1 MIVSN
6 ISSVTKAIDKKIDK
20 VDTNVMAARD
30 EMMARLI
37 QLAQNEIQDER
48 GVVARKISNHGK
60 IYNYKQDP
68 AISGQPPKNRTGNLR
83 RSIIGK
89 KAREGFAS
97 YSAIVGPT
105 VIYGRAVELGGAPT
119 WTNGQHFPYMAPALQ
134 KFQREAIAII
144 RKHLGQ
150 EGHHMA
156 EFLPPVIFEIQ
167 ANAKEAIAQMQ
178 VVNGE
183 LTKMEAKAIK
193 AGGSID
199 VMTKASKYAGTAL
212 LGIAGVLGTVAAV
225 SIKAALNVQVSQS
238 KLQVAVQNTGVSFA
252 AFIPY
257 MNQAQESMAKFGYGA
272 EDTNQALATMTAATR
287 NPSVA
292 IANLGVVADLA
303 AFKNESLAAAADTV
317 SRATMGQARGLADLG
332 LAIGK
337 TIPKGADLSTIMKMI
352 EDRVKGSA
360 TAAAKADPWKV
371 LTTQFQVM
379 AEQLGT
385 KLLPAFERIT
395 TWITTKGIKDLESLG
410 KWISDNKGL
419 FETLAG
425 TLAAIWVVPKI
436 AGLLEALETIKGAF
450 TGVTV
455 AAEGATVAET
465 TAMGGLF
472 APVTAAA
479 LGAIGFNKTIGA
491 PLTKA
496 MASGGSLSMK
506 GAIGA
511 IESKGKVGDATTQ
524 NKAMKQKQDYWVMDS
539 NGNLVN
545 IGGGGVKGSTSSPN
559 PSSIN
564 SGLKPNI
571 ITPPTKTKATSSK
584 GLTAAQQKA
593 GIMGGGGALTLTIT
607 TSNGAIVNSITGSA
621 GHTKVL
627 VKKGK

>member
-1 MIVSN
+1 
-6 ISSVTKAIDKKIDK
+6 
-20 VDTNVMAARD
+20 
-30 EMMARLI
+30 
-37 QLAQNEIQDER
+37 
-48 GVVARKISNHGK
+48 
-60 IYNYKQDP
+60 
-68 AISGQPPKNRTGNLR
+68 
-83 RSIIGK
+83 
-89 KAREGFAS
+89 
-97 YSAIVGPT
+97 
-105 VIYGRAVELGGAPT
+105 
-119 WTNGQHFPYMAPALQ
+119 
-134 KFQREAIAII
+134 
-144 RKHLGQ
+144 
-150 EGHHMA
+150 MA

-272 EDTNQALATMTAATR
+272 EDTNQALAMMTAATR

-360 TAAAKADPWKV
+360 AAAAKADPWKV

-379 AEQLGT
+379 TEQLGT
-385 KLLPAFERIT
+385 ALLPAFERIT
-395 TWITTKGIKDLESLG
+395 DWITNKGIRGLKSLG

-419 FETLAG
+419 FETFGLILA
-425 TLAAIWVVPKI
+425 TIWVVPKVAAFIKAITLIKDSFVALRTVLAGVDIAEALATGGASAI
-436 AGLLEALETIKGAF
+436 AGL
-450 TGVTV
+450 
-455 AAEGATVAET
+455 AAI
-465 TAMGGLF
+465 
-472 APVTAAA
+472 AAA
-479 LGAIGFNKTIGA
+479 AAVYLNYKNLLAPSTSNAGGTPA
-491 PLTKA
+491 PLPTKA
-496 MASGGSLSMK
+496 AGSLLPTKVAGLLTLK
-506 GAIGA
+506 GLP
-511 IESKGKVGDATTQ
+511 
-524 NKAMKQKQDYWVMDS
+524 S
-539 NGNLVN
+539 N
-545 IGGGGVKGSTSSPN
+545 
-559 PSSIN
+559 IN

-607 TSNGAIVNSITGSA
+607 TSNGAVVNSITGSA
-621 GHTKVL
+621 GHTKVV

>member
-1 MIVSN
+1 
-6 ISSVTKAIDKKIDK
+6 
-20 VDTNVMAARD
+20 
-30 EMMARLI
+30 
-37 QLAQNEIQDER
+37 
-48 GVVARKISNHGK
+48 
-60 IYNYKQDP
+60 
-68 AISGQPPKNRTGNLR
+68 
-83 RSIIGK
+83 
-89 KAREGFAS
+89 
-97 YSAIVGPT
+97 
-105 VIYGRAVELGGAPT
+105 
-119 WTNGQHFPYMAPALQ
+119 
-134 KFQREAIAII
+134 
-144 RKHLGQ
+144 
-150 EGHHMA
+150 MA

-183 LTKMEAKAIK
+183 LTKMETKAIK

-385 KLLPAFERIT
+385 ALLPAFEKIT
-395 TWITTKGIKDLESLG
+395 AWITNKGIPGLKSLG

-425 TLAAIWVVPKI
+425 TLAALWVAPKI
-436 AGLLEALETIKGAF
+436 DALIATIGVIAAAWGKVAVSADAAAAAEATATGVGAAGAAAGAGDVAIASRAGKFGTEAAIAVGGALVVNDLANKYLPSILGGPKSPSAKKYAAGLQKATQWRNDPVGPAVTYMSPAGSNVPSPSGTNLSKSTI
-450 TGVTV
+450 
-455 AAEGATVAET
+455 
-465 TAMGGLF
+465 L
-472 APVTAAA
+472 
-479 LGAIGFNKTIGA
+479 
-491 PLTKA
+491 
-496 MASGGSLSMK
+496 
-506 GAIGA
+506 
-511 IESKGKVGDATTQ
+511 
-524 NKAMKQKQDYWVMDS
+524 
-539 NGNLVN
+539 NL
-545 IGGGGVKGSTSSPN
+545 
-559 PSSIN
+559 SSIN

-584 GLTAAQQKA
+584 GLTTAQQKA

>member
-1 MIVSN
+1 
-6 ISSVTKAIDKKIDK
+6 
-20 VDTNVMAARD
+20 
-30 EMMARLI
+30 
-37 QLAQNEIQDER
+37 
-48 GVVARKISNHGK
+48 
-60 IYNYKQDP
+60 
-68 AISGQPPKNRTGNLR
+68 
-83 RSIIGK
+83 
-89 KAREGFAS
+89 
-97 YSAIVGPT
+97 
-105 VIYGRAVELGGAPT
+105 
-119 WTNGQHFPYMAPALQ
+119 
-134 KFQREAIAII
+134 
-144 RKHLGQ
+144 
-150 EGHHMA
+150 MA

-212 LGIAGVLGTVAAV
+212 LGIAGVLGTVATL
-225 SIKAALNVQVSQS
+225 SIKAALSVQVSQS

-272 EDTNQALATMTAATR
+272 EDTNQALAMMTAATR

-337 TIPKGADLSTIMKMI
+337 TIPKGADLATITKMV
-352 EDRVKGSA
+352 EDRVKGA
-360 TAAAKADPWKV
+360 AAAAAKADPWKV

-385 KLLPAFERIT
+385 ALLPAFEKIT
-395 TWITTKGIKDLESLG
+395 AWITNKGIPGLKSLG
-410 KWISDNKGL
+410 KWIGDNKPL
-419 FETLAG
+419 FETFGLILA
-425 TLAAIWVVPKI
+425 TIWAVPKVAAFVAAIT
-436 AGLLEALETIKGAF
+436 TIKDAFVALRAVLLVTDIAESLATGGASA
-450 TGVTV
+450 V
-455 AAEGATVAET
+455 
-465 TAMGGLF
+465 MG
-472 APVTAAA
+472 
-479 LGAIGFNKTIGA
+479 LGAIAAAGA
-491 PLTKA
+491 VYLNFKNLLTP
-496 MASGGSLSMK
+496 
-506 GAIGA
+506 
-511 IESKGKVGDATTQ
+511 
-524 NKAMKQKQDYWVMDS
+524 
-539 NGNLVN
+539 
-545 IGGGGVKGSTSSPN
+545 STSDAGGTLPQGSALSGTKVAGLPTLKAL
-559 PSSIN
+559 PSNIN

-593 GIMGGGGALTLTIT
+593 GIMGSGGALTLTVT
-607 TSNGAIVNSITGSA
+607 TSNGAVVNSITGSA
-621 GHTKVL
+621 GNTKVV

>member
-1 MIVSN
+1 
-6 ISSVTKAIDKKIDK
+6 
-20 VDTNVMAARD
+20 
-30 EMMARLI
+30 
-37 QLAQNEIQDER
+37 
-48 GVVARKISNHGK
+48 
-60 IYNYKQDP
+60 
-68 AISGQPPKNRTGNLR
+68 
-83 RSIIGK
+83 
-89 KAREGFAS
+89 
-97 YSAIVGPT
+97 
-105 VIYGRAVELGGAPT
+105 
-119 WTNGQHFPYMAPALQ
+119 
-134 KFQREAIAII
+134 
-144 RKHLGQ
+144 
-150 EGHHMA
+150 MA

-337 TIPKGADLSTIMKMI
+337 TIPKGADLATITKMV
-352 EDRVKGSA
+352 EDRVKGA
-360 TAAAKADPWKV
+360 AAAAAKADPWKV
-371 LTTQFQVM
+371 LTTQFQLM
-379 AEQLGT
+379 TEQLGT
-385 KLLPAFERIT
+385 ALLPAFKKLTDWITKDGLPGLERI
-395 TWITTKGIKDLESLG
+395 G
-410 KWISDNKGL
+410 KWISQNQGL

-425 TLAAIWVVPKI
+425 TLAALWVAPKI
-436 AGLLEALETIKGAF
+436 DALIA
-450 TGVTV
+450 
-455 AAEGATVAET
+455 
-465 TAMGGLF
+465 
-472 APVTAAA
+472 
-479 LGAIGFNKTIGA
+479 TIGA
-491 PLTKA
+491 IATAWGGVATSAGAAATAEEAATGASATGSLGATILGTLGLGYLVKKQAIDPAMKA
-496 MASGGSLSMK
+496 LAPGGS
-506 GAIGA
+506 
-511 IESKGKVGDATTQ
+511 AT
-524 NKAMKQKQDYWVMDS
+524 MSGFVS
-539 NGNLVN
+539 
-545 IGGGGVKGSTSSPN
+545 GSTAGMKPMTGPTKSYTDKYGDFINLSPGETLPPGYYPYN
-559 PSSIN
+559 PSSSTKPSSNIN

-593 GIMGGGGALTLTIT
+593 GIMGGGNALTLTVT
-607 TSNGAIVNSITGSA
+607 TSNGAVVNSITGSA
-621 GHTKVL
+621 GNTKVV

>member
-1 MIVSN
+1 
-6 ISSVTKAIDKKIDK
+6 
-20 VDTNVMAARD
+20 
-30 EMMARLI
+30 
-37 QLAQNEIQDER
+37 
-48 GVVARKISNHGK
+48 
-60 IYNYKQDP
+60 
-68 AISGQPPKNRTGNLR
+68 
-83 RSIIGK
+83 
-89 KAREGFAS
+89 
-97 YSAIVGPT
+97 
-105 VIYGRAVELGGAPT
+105 
-119 WTNGQHFPYMAPALQ
+119 
-134 KFQREAIAII
+134 
-144 RKHLGQ
+144 
-150 EGHHMA
+150 MA

-183 LTKMEAKAIK
+183 LTKMETKAIK

-337 TIPKGADLSTIMKMI
+337 TIPKGADLATITKMV
-352 EDRVKGSA
+352 EDRVKGA
-360 TAAAKADPWKV
+360 AAAAAKADPWKV
-371 LTTQFQVM
+371 LTTQFQLM
-379 AEQLGT
+379 TEKLGT
-385 KLLPAFERIT
+385 ALLPAFEKLT
-395 TWITTKGIKDLESLG
+395 NWIIKDGLPALKSIG
-410 KWISDNKGL
+410 SWISNNKGL
-419 FETLAG
+419 FEFLVGA
-425 TLAAIWVVPKI
+425 LAAVWAIPKI
-436 AGLLEALETIKGAF
+436 TAIIAALTELSNAYKLL
-450 TGVTV
+450 GVS
-455 AAEGATVAET
+455 AE
-465 TAMGGLF
+465 
-472 APVTAAA
+472 TAAA
-479 LGAIGFNKTIGA
+479 AESAAAAFGGTAIIGGSAPTGLIGAGSAVAGAGLSAGAGGLIGKGAPIIGGALGIHNKGVVRAGGTAAGAGAGAIVGASVGSIVPIIG
-491 PLTKA
+491 T
-496 MASGGSLSMK
+496 
-506 GAIGA
+506 AIGA
-511 IESKGKVGDATTQ
+511 SIGTIAGGLMAYFESNTGSSQ
-524 NKAMKQKQDYWVMDS
+524 ISKAP
-539 NGNLVN
+539 
-545 IGGGGVKGSTSSPN
+545 STIAK
-559 PSSIN
+559 SIN
-564 SGLKPNI
+564 SGKSVAMV
-571 ITPPTKTKATSSK
+571 PTTTKSK
-584 GLTAAQQKA
+584 AAKGASLAQQKA

>member
-1 MIVSN
+1 
-6 ISSVTKAIDKKIDK
+6 
-20 VDTNVMAARD
+20 
-30 EMMARLI
+30 
-37 QLAQNEIQDER
+37 
-48 GVVARKISNHGK
+48 
-60 IYNYKQDP
+60 
-68 AISGQPPKNRTGNLR
+68 
-83 RSIIGK
+83 
-89 KAREGFAS
+89 
-97 YSAIVGPT
+97 
-105 VIYGRAVELGGAPT
+105 
-119 WTNGQHFPYMAPALQ
+119 
-134 KFQREAIAII
+134 
-144 RKHLGQ
+144 
-150 EGHHMA
+150 MA

-212 LGIAGVLGTVAAV
+212 LGIAGVLGTVAVV

-379 AEQLGT
+379 TEQLGT
-385 KLLPAFERIT
+385 ALLPAFERIT

-410 KWISDNKGL
+410 KWISDNKLL
-419 FETLAG
+419 FETFGLILA
-425 TLAAIWVVPKI
+425 TIWVVPKVAAFVAAI
-436 AGLLEALETIKGAF
+436 TLIKDSFVALRTVLAGVDIAEALATGGASAVAGL
-450 TGVTV
+450 
-455 AAEGATVAET
+455 AAIAAAAAVYLNYKNLLAPSTPDA
-465 TAMGGLF
+465 GG
-472 APVTAAA
+472 TAASGS
-479 LGAIGFNKTIGA
+479 LL
-491 PLTKA
+491 PTKA
-496 MASGGSLSMK
+496 AGSLLPT
-506 GAIGA
+506 
-511 IESKGKVGDATTQ
+511 KVTKLLTP
-524 NKAMKQKQDYWVMDS
+524 KALPS
-539 NGNLVN
+539 N
-545 IGGGGVKGSTSSPN
+545 
-559 PSSIN
+559 IN

-571 ITPPTKTKATSSK
+571 ITSPTKTKATSSK

>member
-1 MIVSN
+1 
-6 ISSVTKAIDKKIDK
+6 
-20 VDTNVMAARD
+20 
-30 EMMARLI
+30 
-37 QLAQNEIQDER
+37 
-48 GVVARKISNHGK
+48 
-60 IYNYKQDP
+60 
-68 AISGQPPKNRTGNLR
+68 
-83 RSIIGK
+83 
-89 KAREGFAS
+89 
-97 YSAIVGPT
+97 
-105 VIYGRAVELGGAPT
+105 
-119 WTNGQHFPYMAPALQ
+119 
-134 KFQREAIAII
+134 
-144 RKHLGQ
+144 
-150 EGHHMA
+150 MA

-257 MNQAQESMAKFGYGA
+257 MNQAQESMAKFRYSA
-272 EDTNQALATMTAATR
+272 EDTNQALAIMTAATR

-360 TAAAKADPWKV
+360 AAAAKADPWKV

-379 AEQLGT
+379 TEQLGT
-385 KLLPAFERIT
+385 ALLPAFEKIT
-395 TWITTKGIKDLESLG
+395 TWITNKGIPGLKSLG
-410 KWISDNKGL
+410 KWISDNKSL
-419 FETLAG
+419 FETFGLILA
-425 TLAAIWVVPKI
+425 TIWVVPKVAAFI
-436 AGLLEALETIKGAF
+436 TAITTIKDAFVALRTVLIGVDIAEALATGGASAVTGLAAIAAAGAVYLNFKNLLTPSTSDAGGKLPQSFALSGTKLAGLPTLKAL
-450 TGVTV
+450 
-455 AAEGATVAET
+455 
-465 TAMGGLF
+465 
-472 APVTAAA
+472 P
-479 LGAIGFNKTIGA
+479 
-491 PLTKA
+491 
-496 MASGGSLSMK
+496 
-506 GAIGA
+506 
-511 IESKGKVGDATTQ
+511 
-524 NKAMKQKQDYWVMDS
+524 S
-539 NGNLVN
+539 N
-545 IGGGGVKGSTSSPN
+545 
-559 PSSIN
+559 IN

-593 GIMGGGGALTLTIT
+593 GIMGGGGALTLTVT
-607 TSNGAIVNSITGSA
+607 TSNGAVVNSITGSA
-621 GHTKVL
+621 GHTKVV